1 MPDIETMSWE
11 QYREIQRQR
20 ARAEGIPLMGTFELT
35 PLCNFRCR
43 MCYVRLD
50 NSELSKFGRIH
61 SGDEWVSV
69 ASQAAQMGTLAITLT
84 GGEPLTHPDFEQIY
98 TELSRMGLIV
108 SLLTNGSLITDRHIK
123 LFSDFPPARIRITL
137 YGASNETYRRLCN
150 APNGFDTVMS
160 AVKRIKDAGIPLA
173 FSFTETLENVSDFDV
188 VMNIAH
194 DFDVPIV
201 VASDINSAVRG
212 AKSDA
217 DSLRVPLEDRRMP
230 SEDLLREAQAETGV
244 INTAAADGLLSGAF
258 ARCRIYRTAFFIN
271 WNGAMENCA
280 SMSWC
285 RSRPFDVGFTAAWN
299 DMQDK
304 LSHVKMPERC
314 VECADARFC
323 SACPGMRNA
332 ETDSPEGIAERH
344 CSEAQR
350 RHAIWVNR
358 HQRGG
363 ENYEEVLS
371 DS

>member
-1 MPDIETMSWE
+1 MGALDDITWNTLNDDLWLKAK
-11 QYREIQRQR
+11 RDR
-20 ARAEGIPLMGTFELT
+20 IPITGFFELT

-84 GGEPLTHPDFEQIY
+84 GGEPLTHPDFDQIY

-108 SLLTNGSLITDRHIK
+108 SLLTNGSPISDRHIK
-123 LFSDFPPARIRITL
+123 LFSDYPPARIRITL
-137 YGASNETYRRLCN
+137 YGASNETYGRLCN
-150 APNGFDTVMS
+150 APNGFDTVMN
-160 AVKRIKDAGIPLA
+160 AVKRIKGAGIPLA
-173 FSFTETLENVSDFDV
+173 FSFTETLENVSDFDA
-188 VMNIAH
+188 VMKIAH

-230 SEDLLREAQAETGV
+230 SEDLLREAQTETDV

-271 WNGAMENCA
+271 WNGTMENCA

-304 LSHVKMPERC
+304 LAHVKLPEKC
-314 VECADARFC
+314 AECADARFC

-350 RHAIWVNR
+350 RHAIWVKR

-363 ENYEEVLS
+363 ENNEEVLS